1 MLHQRRFMW
10 WSRVG
15 KLALL
20 VLIPL
25 QLATQ
30 TATAA
35 SACATSAVHTVQS
48 GETLSGIARQYGV
61 TEAAIAQANGLTN
74 PHMIYAGRRLVTP
87 LCSRVPVLSTA
98 SGTAQT
104 IHTVQ
109 SGETLSGIAR
119 QYGVTEAT
127 IAQANG
133 LANPHAIYAGH
144 RLAIPSVRNTPSVV
158 PPVAANVPAPVVA
171 PPRAATA
178 AAPAV
183 VPPRAANAAAPAV
196 ALPSTAKPSGAT
208 RVTIPSGAHGPKRI
222 EVNLRTQWLYAYEG
236 YQLVL
241 SSGISTGRS
250 GWETPTG
257 NFKIYAKNPMQTL
270 SGSVNGEAWYVPDV
284 PHVMYIY
291 LGIAFHG
298 AYWHDAFGTGQRL
311 SNGCI
316 NQPLDVAAQ
325 LYTWAPIGTPV
336 WIHD

>member
-30 TATAA
+30 TATTA

-133 LANPHAIYAGH
+133 LANPNAIYAGH
-144 RLAIPSVRNTPSVV
+144 RLAIPSARNTPPVVPPRAANVPAPAVV
-158 PPVAANVPAPVVA
+158 PPVAANVPAPAVA
-171 PPRAATA
+171 PPRAANVLAPRGA
-178 AAPAV
+178 AASG
-183 VPPRAANAAAPAV
+183 ANAAPRSSS
-196 ALPSTAKPSGAT
+196 LGA
-208 RVTIPSGAHGPKRI
+208 KRI
-222 EVNLRTQWLYAYEG
+222 EVNLRTQRLYAYNG

-241 SSGISTGRS
+241 SSGVSTGRP

-257 NFKIYAKNPMQTL
+257 NFKIYAKNSMQTL

-284 PHVMYIY
+284 PHVMYI
-291 LGIAFHG
+291 
-298 AYWHDAFGTGQRL
+298 
-311 SNGCI
+311 
-316 NQPLDVAAQ
+316 
-325 LYTWAPIGTPV
+325 
-336 WIHD
+336 